1 MPQTL
6 PQELLD
12 VIAHY
17 VPFRAAYAISRH
29 VAITKHKTVD
39 FEVLT
44 QEWTDAINSGNLA
57 RIQWLVK
64 HNVQGRTANVI
75 ERAALTGSLE
85 MIIIVGK
92 PYYNSIVEKLIK
104 NGFVDVLDYAIRRG
118 EIIWTT
124 QKSVLAARHGVLG
137 ILKLVKKK
145 TINSKVWLAA
155 AESGQLHI
163 IKWLQQEMIPCF
175 IPNVIDSALSNGHAF
190 IGEHLLKTQP
200 LNLPRETMDEIAA
213 SGLLSLLQN
222 FEHDSSVRFTKNAMN
237 FAAKNG
243 HLNVVIWLHENR
255 KEGCTTLAM
264 DFASRSG
271 HYEVVEWLHF
281 NRQEGCTERALN
293 WAVENEHF
301 KIVKF
306 LCAYRSEI
314 DAEKAGK
321 LAKANG
327 SKKIMNW
334 LELHTG

>member
-12 VIAHY
+12 VIALY
-17 VPFRAAYAISRH
+17 VPFRAAYAVSRH
-29 VAITKHKTVD
+29 VALTKHED
-39 FEVLT
+39 FDFDVLT
-44 QEWTDAINSGNLA
+44 QEWTKAINSGDLDQ
-57 RIQWLVK
+57 IQWLVK
-64 HNVQGRTANVI
+64 HDVQGRTLDTNN
-75 ERAALTGSLE
+75 RAALTGNLE
-85 MIIIVGK
+85 MLMIVGK
-92 PYYNSIVEKLIK
+92 PHYNFIVEKLIQK
-104 NGFVDVLDYAIRRG
+104 GFVDILDYAIGRG
-118 EIIWTT
+118 EITWTIH
-124 QKSVLAARHGVLG
+124 KSILAARHGVLG
-137 ILKLVKKK
+137 ILKIVKKK
-145 TINSKVWLAA
+145 TINYKVWLAA

-163 IKWLQQEMIPCF
+163 IKWLQQEKIPCT
-175 IPNVIDSALSNGHAF
+175 IPNVIDSALSNGHGF
-190 IGEHLLKTQP
+190 IVEHLLKSQP
-200 LNLPRETMDEIAA
+200 LTPPEIMDEIAA
-213 SGLLSLLQN
+213 AGLLSLLQN
-222 FEHDSSVRFTKNAMN
+222 FEQDSKVRFTKNAMN

-243 HLNVVIWLHENR
+243 HLKVVKWLHENK

-281 NRQEGCTERALN
+281 NRKEGCTEKALN

-321 LAKANG
+321 LAKAKG